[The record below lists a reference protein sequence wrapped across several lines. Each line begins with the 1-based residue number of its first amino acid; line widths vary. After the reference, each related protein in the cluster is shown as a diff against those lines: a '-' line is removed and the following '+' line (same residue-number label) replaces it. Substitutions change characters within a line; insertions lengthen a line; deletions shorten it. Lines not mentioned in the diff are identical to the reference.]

1 MNNIHWAL
9 LIANAQAYIC
19 DVCTLERY
27 AMCTDTCAHLHSV
40 HISYLYLHRTSH
52 WWHPCFALHTFPLHQ
67 HIFVSRHCI
76 VCNAYIHEPTH
87 DALQM
92 SPLIHTTCCMLQF
105 LHFTIYKKVC
115 IWIPTA
121 SRVLGRTYV
130 LNASTFTGKAPPAF
144 LLLYNMLLNLPFSHL
159 PRPCRPLLNINCR

>member
-1 MNNIHWAL
+1 MAPWPAQHMPNDQCVQIYTYICICLYTYMFISIYLYTITLKKMPNAPLTAPLLHTAYMNNIHWTL

-27 AMCTDTCAHLHSV
+27 EMCTDICVHLHSV
-40 HISYLYLHRTSH
+40 HISYLYLHRKSH
-52 WWHPCFALHTFPLHQ
+52 WWHPCFALHTFPLHW

-105 LHFTIYKKVC
+105 LHFTI
-115 IWIPTA
+115 
-121 SRVLGRTYV
+121 
-130 LNASTFTGKAPPAF
+130 
-144 LLLYNMLLNLPFSHL
+144 
-159 PRPCRPLLNINCR
+159 